1 MGCGAS
7 APAAPP
13 TLGSSSGSSLECRGA
28 ATDQLP
34 LLQGVLVIS
43 PGHRI
48 SAARNTATSSAQ
60 PQQRRPDR
68 PAEAALSA

>member
-1 MGCGAS
+1 MGCTVS
-7 APAAPP
+7 APAASGAA
-13 TLGSSSGSSLECRGA
+13 LGGIECRTSAAG

-48 SAARNTATSSAQ
+48 SAAAHATNPPRAV
-60 PQQRRPDR
+60 PGGR
-68 PAEAALSA
+68 AEAAASLSA

>member
-7 APAAPP
+7 APAVPP
-13 TLGSSSGSSLECRGA
+13 SLVGGGASLECRSTGA
-28 ATDQLP
+28 DQLP

-48 SAARNTATSSAQ
+48 SAARNTAPSSSAQ
-60 PQQRRPDR
+60 PQQRRPE
-68 PAEAALSA
+68 PAAAAAMSA